1 MRKVCNKNFQRH
13 LPNAKPPFMSFEWEV
28 NDWTLNYRK
37 LWHWKNIPPRFLED
51 PRRLWLNQEKHL
63 SGNVNFVAKL
73 LFRPQSCR
81 DIRIAIQDWNHFN
94 VMYATSR
101 FLNQSTSKLIS
112 KRIIQ
117 RPLRWRLKVAK
128 LSKFIENKCCVVI
141 FSFIYYFLLETLNA
155 YWDLL
160 KKVKSF
166 FFWTNK
172 KKFWVR

>member
-1 MRKVCNKNFQRH
+1 M
-13 LPNAKPPFMSFEWEV
+13 
-28 NDWTLNYRK
+28 
-37 LWHWKNIPPRFLED
+37 
-51 PRRLWLNQEKHL
+51 
-63 SGNVNFVAKL
+63 NFVAKL

-166 FFWTNK
+166 FWTNEK
-172 KKFWVR
+172 KIRSQVNCKLGIQFSYQKQISFKKLEQCWDITYFRRGNWTEQKCSGKGYQLWVELLWFSNFNKT